1 MRVTFAAKILLLAL
15 MGLSAALVARAQES
29 CITANKPL
37 MMLVVD
43 TSGSMEGLP
52 DCTCETNACDECLP
66 DCDSDTGT
74 DEMNR
79 WATALEALTGSF
91 PEPYQCETYERNNSD
106 EFGFDFGYQIPY
118 HQPWECGESDPGP
131 CPSTVVQEEDGILD
145 KYKTQIRFGLM
156 TFDSQPTYVGAE
168 YLVSKA
174 AFNREKSDSEDGLWS
189 YGLGDGFPPTLRERG
204 DNSKVGLL
212 HFPNCS
218 EDFVMDTGARSE
230 DAVAVVDGKPQPQ
243 GKLISALS
251 TDNMETTNEQI
262 QNALLA
268 ARPYGGTP
276 LAAAMDDLYY
286 YFDQLEDGAAECR
299 GTYAVLITD
308 GRPDDDY
315 RAESGC
321 DCKTREGCC
330 QAYHKLETCDSVSD
344 LETNPEYDPASFQCP
359 YPTPVEVADAL
370 VNGYDDSGGV
380 LTKCFVVGFATP
392 CNSPYYCPPDYDG
405 PCDAAVTDPPWDPT
419 HETEGCKVRDLLDD
433 IAEACSR
440 DGLGKAVFADSL
452 TDLQAEF
459 DTILTEISTGAI
471 SFSEPSFLNTSNN
484 AGLAQYQ
491 FETSFEMGS
500 ESQAWWGKLE
510 RKRFE
515 CNEEGAIN
523 EADASSDDKFHEVL
537 DDRNLDEGAADGNP
551 RKLWTVLPRDSTDCG
566 TDDHACTPKDHLFR
580 SAAGAPCGEGRSD
593 YCELVQFENPDDP
606 YQPEGV
612 MVEHLELPSLRY
624 PSQNEK
630 LARRYQIMK
639 WVHGVTADRQNHRL
653 GDIYHSSPAVVGKP
667 DFRLSD
673 DEYGQ
678 FRYTK
683 AVATRPPVLFV
694 GSNDGILHAF
704 SVDHYEA
711 STDHAHDIGY
721 AVGEEMWGFIPPI
734 LLHNLESASI
744 AHTFMVDGSPVV
756 KDVPLSRVPERVS
769 CQDDAGSDDDFCNFR
784 TVLVTGLRGGGNAYI
799 ALDVTD
805 PVLKPGDPGTD
816 ADGNPTPGPRFLW
829 QFTHPDLG
837 DTYGRP
843 ALGQVVVKWN
853 GSTNQPDPNTGTLME
868 RAVAILPGGVGS
880 ETDTPG
886 ACDSMKNPND
896 SNNPYYT
903 RSSITDFTAH
913 SHRPQVRCWKT
924 TGRSV
929 FVVDVETGVLIKQ
942 IGWPRDAD
950 TDEHVFP
957 SPVVGTPALYQGDVG
972 TLATRAFVADA
983 DGVLWRI
990 DLSRP
995 DAETDSSLDGWTAR
1009 PFHDMYWRHGTATDA
1024 YKIGELT
1031 YEAPVLSVDDQG
1043 RVVVLYATGETEC
1056 LVESWDCLDAQNYV
1070 VSLTEMNVPSGVIAT
1085 RADLNH
1091 IKAAF
1096 NWEYDLLP
1104 SEMVTGSLELFNR
1117 RLYFSSVVVAPFG
1130 PCGGCY
1136 SRLFAV
1142 DYVQR
1147 SESTVPDTNPLTYYP
1162 QPVADQYLDTNPD
1175 DEIDTAS
1182 LFNTAP
1188 EESPHP
1194 DLEDVLY
1201 FGMGITRRPSCF
1213 STESGTFDNIYGQLG
1228 GLGRAAASAPATYE
1242 LVSMV
1247 SGGGSEAAPVTIEQA
1262 PPQQMNT
1269 IEAFAGTCE

>member
-15 MGLSAALVARAQES
+15 MGLSAARVARAQES
-29 CITANKPL
+29 CVTANKPL

-43 TSGSMEGLP
+43 TSGSMEWLP
-52 DCTCETNACDECLP
+52 DCTCETNACEECLP

-91 PEPYQCETYERNNSD
+91 PEPYECETYERNNS
-106 EFGFDFGYQIPY
+106 EKFGFDLGYQIPY
-118 HQPWECGESDPGP
+118 HQPWECGPETGP

-189 YGLGDGFPPTLRERG
+189 YGMGDGFPPTLRVRD

-321 DCKTREGCC
+321 DCETREECC

-344 LETNPEYDPASFQCP
+344 LETNPEYDPTSFQCP
-359 YPTPVEVADAL
+359 YPTPVEVAEAL
-370 VNGYDDSGGV
+370 INGYDDSGGV

-392 CNSPYYCPPDYDG
+392 CNSPHYCPPDYDG
-405 PCDAAVTDPPWDPT
+405 PCDPAVTDPPWDPT

-440 DGLGKAVFADSL
+440 DRLGKAVFADSL
-452 TDLQAEF
+452 TDLQSEF

-471 SFSEPSFLNTSNN
+471 SFSEPSFLNTSNT

-515 CNEEGAIN
+515 CNEEGAIT
-523 EADASSDDKFHEVL
+523 EPDASSDDKFHEVL
-537 DDRNLDEGAADGNP
+537 DGRNLDEGAADGNP
-551 RKLWTVLPRDSTDCG
+551 RKLWTALPRDSTDCG

-580 SAAGAPCGEGRSD
+580 YAAGAPCGASRRD
-593 YCELVQFENPDDP
+593 YCDRVKFENPDDP

-612 MVEHLELPSLRY
+612 MVEHLELPSSEY
-624 PSQNEK
+624 PSANEK

-683 AVATRPPVLFV
+683 AVATRPPVLYV

-711 STDHAHDIGY
+711 STDNAHYLGY
-721 AVGEEMWGFIPPI
+721 DAGEEMWGFIPPI
-734 LLHNLESASI
+734 LLHNLESAELG
-744 AHTFMVDGSPVV
+744 HTFMVDGSPVV
-756 KDVPLSRVPERVS
+756 KDVPLSRVPDRVS

-784 TVLVTGLRGGGNAYI
+784 TVLVTGLREGGNAYI

-805 PVLKPGDPGTD
+805 PVLKDDDAETD
-816 ADGNPTPGPRFLW
+816 DDGNARPGPRFLW

-853 GSTNQPDPNTGTLME
+853 ASSNQPDPNTGTLME
-868 RAVAILPGGVGS
+868 RAVAILPGGVGMEDADGPS
-880 ETDTPG
+880 GGCNSRRRVSDSNPFYTEDSATDT
-886 ACDSMKNPND
+886 
-896 SNNPYYT
+896 
-903 RSSITDFTAH
+903 TAH
-913 SHRPQVRCWKT
+913 THRAQVRCWEP

-929 FVVDVETGVLIKQ
+929 FVVDMETGVLIKQ
-942 IGWPRDAD
+942 IGRPRDAD

-995 DAETDSSLDGWTAR
+995 DAATDDSMCGWTAR
-1009 PFHDMYWRHGTATDA
+1009 PFHDVYWSHDGATDG
-1024 YKIGELT
+1024 YKIGELS
-1031 YEAPVLSVDDQG
+1031 YEAPVLSVDDEG

-1056 LVESWDCLDAQNYV
+1056 LVESWDCVDAQNYV
-1070 VSLTEMNVPSGVIAT
+1070 VSLTEMNVFNESAYFPENI
-1085 RADLNH
+1085 R
-1091 IKAAF
+1091 AAF
-1096 NWEYDLLP
+1096 NWERKLQT
-1104 SEMVTGSLELFNR
+1104 SEMVTGSLELFNK
-1117 RLYFSSVVVAPFG
+1117 RLYFSTVVVSPYG

-1142 DYVQR
+1142 DYIRHSGETWPV
-1147 SESTVPDTNPLTYYP
+1147 NPPTFHPRYISP
-1162 QPVADQYLDTNPD
+1162 EELDPNPE
-1175 DEIDTAS
+1175 DEDSATDVTA
-1182 LFNTAP
+1182 LFNTADGYV
-1188 EESPHP
+1188 HP
-1194 DLEDVLY
+1194 DMEDVLY

-1213 STESGTFDNIYGQLG
+1213 STESGSFADIYGQLG
-1228 GLGRAAASAPATYE
+1228 GLVRAAASAPATYE
-1242 LVSMV
+1242 LVSMA
-1247 SGGGSEAAPVTIEQA
+1247 SGGGSEAAPVTIKQP